1 MEQAISVR
9 VGCVGWAIP
18 KRCAKWF
25 PATGTHLERYATRFP
40 VVEISS
46 SFYRSHRPATYTR
59 WAAAVPEHFR
69 FAIKLPRLITHVGR
83 LTDTSTLESFLTEIH
98 VLGAKLGLLL
108 VQLPPSLA
116 YDAEAAAA
124 FSMALRDRFGGHVVC
139 EPRHP
144 SWFASEADVLL
155 ARFGIARVATDPTS
169 MPKAAE
175 PGGWSGLVYY
185 RLHGS
190 PHMYYSSYI
199 DAYLDALT
207 RKLIAASRSAPVWC
221 IFDNTARGAATENA
235 LSVLERLRR
244 TQDS

>member
-1 MEQAISVR
+1 M
-9 VGCVGWAIP
+9 G
-18 KRCAKWF
+18 
-25 PATGTHLERYATRFP
+25 
-40 VVEISS
+40 
-46 SFYRSHRPATYTR
+46 
-59 WAAAVPEHFR
+59 
-69 FAIKLPRLITHVGR
+69 
-83 LTDTSTLESFLTEIH
+83 IH
-98 VLGAKLGLLL
+98 ALGAKLGPLL

-116 YDAEAAAA
+116 YDVELATA
-124 FSMALRDRFGGHVVC
+124 FLMALRDRFGGHAAC

-155 ARFGIARVATDPTS
+155 ARFGIARVATDPTP

-190 PHMYYSSYI
+190 PQAYYSSYTA
-199 DAYLDALT
+199 AYLDALT
-207 RKLIAASRSAPVWC
+207 RKLTAVSRSAPAWC